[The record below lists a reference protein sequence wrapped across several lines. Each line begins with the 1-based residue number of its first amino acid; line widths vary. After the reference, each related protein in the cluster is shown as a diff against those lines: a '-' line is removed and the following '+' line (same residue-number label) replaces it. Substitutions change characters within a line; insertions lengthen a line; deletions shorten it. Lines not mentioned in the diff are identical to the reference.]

1 MFFILFRVAKNSRN
15 TIRQIRI
22 QLDDA
27 FLNLETTRD
36 DNVHLK
42 AEAEALNFKVINL
55 GAKVRQ
61 AQGEIQ
67 HSIIREGSAPKFNP
81 P

>member
-1 MFFILFRVAKNSRN
+1 M
-15 TIRQIRI
+15 

-27 FLNLETTRD
+27 FLALETARD

-42 AEAEALNFKVINL
+42 AKAEALNAKVINL

-61 AQGEIQ
+61 AQGETQ
-67 HSIIREGSAPKFNP
+67 HSIIREGSAPKFKP